1 MKRAAWLAAPLLALA
16 SCAALDKTIWL
27 QDPET
32 GEVQETTV
40 GDVTAD
46 VVDEVG
52 DEIGST
58 AANLVSVATGNPV
71 IGAGAGA
78 AIVALLAGASSKLRR
93 KKKQD
98 GDEPA

>member
-1 MKRAAWLAAPLLALA
+1 MKRLVLPLFAAATVL
-16 SCAALDKTIWL
+16 SCAALEKSIL
-27 QDPET
+27 VQNPET

-52 DEIGST
+52 EEVGAT
-58 AANLVSVATGNPV
+58 AANLISVATGNPV

-78 AIVALLAGASSKLRR
+78 AIIALLASASSKLRR
-93 KKKQD
+93 KKQD
-98 GDEPA
+98 GEEPA